1 MINNNLVLSD
11 MNKIIFF
18 LTMSVMCIASTM
30 EYNSLKA
37 MENNN
42 INLVEDTMNDLKI
55 SPLQIILNSTFNKDS
70 DVQKLDNE
78 KLDHKIIVFVEIIL
92 YNILIL

>member
-1 MINNNLVLSD
+1 
-11 MNKIIFF
+11 
-18 LTMSVMCIASTM
+18 MCIASTM